1 MEDSIRLG
9 LSASILRRN
18 SLVLAM
24 QTGYLTSN
32 LMGSLVDEPISL
44 RLYASISEH
53 CKIILLDKVSR
64 SLMRE
69 MMRLGEVSYILV
81 KVVACG
87 QDPA

>member
-1 MEDSIRLG
+1 MRLG

-44 RLYASISEH
+44 G
-53 CKIILLDKVSR
+53 
-64 SLMRE
+64 M
-69 MMRLGEVSYILV
+69 
-81 KVVACG
+81 
-87 QDPA
+87 